1 MQERQAA
8 GGPESR
14 LRTGQHPRPQLYR
27 LPHRLEELVPELP
40 RPPIESS
47 VARHLARGLRGV
59 RAELGAKGAVLRRAG
74 VPADQHSKAVFKSGH
89 SAVTLQVEFE
99 CQNRKAYVVQPRE

>member
-1 MQERQAA
+1 MVNGLRKRGRQPA
-8 GGPESR
+8 GRSR

-59 RAELGAKGAVLRRAG
+59 RAELGAEGAVLRRAG
-74 VPADQHSKAVFKSGH
+74 VQLRVVAAAVVAVAADVMRD
-89 SAVTLQVEFE
+89 V
-99 CQNRKAYVVQPRE
+99 